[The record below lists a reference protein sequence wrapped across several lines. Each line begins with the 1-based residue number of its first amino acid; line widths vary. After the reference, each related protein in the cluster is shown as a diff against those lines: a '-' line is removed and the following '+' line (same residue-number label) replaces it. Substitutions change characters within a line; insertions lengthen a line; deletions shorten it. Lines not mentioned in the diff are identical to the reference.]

1 LYTRYYT
8 VTDCY
13 IFKNIRKKDMNW
25 ELRMV
30 SRFCCEYLYCYSYIR
45 HIEVAKLRGKETK
58 QLLYRAWILKYN
70 LSKQIRGG
78 PFFFL

>member
-1 LYTRYYT
+1 
-8 VTDCY
+8 
-13 IFKNIRKKDMNW
+13 M
-25 ELRMV
+25 
-30 SRFCCEYLYCYSYIR
+30 YCYSYIR

-78 PFFFL
+78 PFFFYKGFAKTNVNCLVDIVILIILIMFLLFNSY